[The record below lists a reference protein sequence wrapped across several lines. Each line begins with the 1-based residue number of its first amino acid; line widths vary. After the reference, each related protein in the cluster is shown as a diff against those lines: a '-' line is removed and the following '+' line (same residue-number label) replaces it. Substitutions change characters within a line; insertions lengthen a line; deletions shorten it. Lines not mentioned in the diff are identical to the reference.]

1 MFVFSGCFFSSQNQT
16 VCYAEEEMTYEEIEQ
31 KLEETINKQF
41 ANLDFS
47 RFEEILSGFDENQSA
62 VFGSGSFFEKLHKLT
77 QGEFVDSQSNLW
89 SVLINLFFDDV
100 LEFLPLLSS
109 IVSIAIAYSLV
120 STAKP
125 KLKKNSIGDIIH
137 FVCYGAIIV
146 LSMSSIL
153 SIIKTTATT
162 IASIKSQMDISF
174 PLLLT
179 MLKAVGSVS
188 TTSVFQPSIALLSG
202 TIMTIFSNILM
213 PLFIFR
219 LVFSI
224 LSNISSNV
232 KFNKFADL
240 FSTIFKWIIGFVFTV
255 FLGFMT
261 IQGITAGSFD
271 GVSIRAAKFAVKS
284 SVPVIGGYLSDGMN
298 LILSSSILIKNAI
311 GVGGI
316 LLLFA
321 TVIVPIIKIIVFMLV
336 LKFSSA
342 ILEPLTDSRI
352 SSFLSMLSKSI
363 SLLVIILVGVSFMY
377 VIMTGLVVSTGNYF

>member
-1 MFVFSGCFFSSQNQT
+1 
-16 VCYAEEEMTYEEIEQ
+16 MTYEEIEQ
-31 KLEETINKQF
+31 KLEETINEQF

-47 RFEEILSGFDENQSA
+47 RFEEILSDFDENQSA

-77 QGEFVDSQSNLW
+77 QGEFDNSQTGLW
-89 SVLINLFFDDV
+89 SVLSNLFFDDV

-125 KLKKNSIGDIIH
+125 KLKKNTIGDIIH

-162 IASIKSQMDISF
+162 ISSIKSQMDISF

-179 MLKAVGSVS
+179 MLTAVGSVS

-224 LSNISSNV
+224 LSNLSSNV

-261 IQGITAGSFD
+261 IQGISAGSFD

-352 SSFLSMLSKSI
+352 SSFLSMISKSI
-363 SLLVIILVGVSFMY
+363 SLLVIILVGVAFMY
-377 VIMTGLVVSTGNYF
+377 VIMTGLIVSTGNYF